1 MAASRRRMFKLAGSS
16 GIAALLSGCAA
27 PERGVPVPEAS
38 AAAAT
43 VLGVANE
50 RFFPS
55 LNTEPIR
62 DELLAA
68 VMRTPNFQG
77 IESNALLPQLE
88 MLALS
93 GGGEN
98 GAFGAGLL
106 CGWTALGTRPEFNMV
121 TGVSTGALIAPFAF
135 LGSRYDEQ
143 LRAVFTG
150 LSPDELLKSRPY
162 TAALFDDGMIDN
174 APLFLTISRYINEAM
189 LAEIAAGYDSGRVL
203 FISTTNLDA
212 QLPVLWNIGAIA
224 KSGHPRALD
233 TVRRVMLASAAIPGA
248 FPPTMF
254 DVTLDGHAY
263 QEMHVD
269 GGTFAQAFLYPSAA
283 VQNRRDRIARH
294 QPVRPMAGYIIR
306 NGRLDPE
313 WADVKRR
320 TINIAGRAI
329 STMIAASGY
338 NDVARIY
345 NTTRRDNVA
354 FNLAYIG
361 PDFKEV
367 LPQPFDPKFMRAL
380 FDYGYQK
387 ALHGYEWASKPP
399 F

>member
-1 MAASRRRMFKLAGSS
+1 MAASRRCMVKLAAGT
-16 GIAALLSGCAA
+16 GITALLSGCAA
-27 PERGVPVPEAS
+27 PERGPPVPEAYS
-38 AAAAT
+38 AAAT

-55 LNTEPIR
+55 LDMKPIQR
-62 DELLAA
+62 ELFDA
-68 VMRTPNFQG
+68 VMRAPDFQG
-77 IESNALLPQLE
+77 YESNALLPQLE
-88 MLALS
+88 LLALS

-106 CGWTALGTRPEFNMV
+106 CGWTASGTRPEFNMV

-135 LGSRYDEQ
+135 LGSGYDEQ

-150 LSPDELLKSRPY
+150 LTPDELLKSRPY

-174 APLFLTISRYINEAM
+174 APLFLTISRHINEAM
-189 LAEIAAGYDSGRVL
+189 LAEIAAAYDKGRLL
-203 FISTTNLDA
+203 FISTTDLDA
-212 QLPVLWNIGAIA
+212 QLPVMWNIGAIA

-233 TVRRVMLASAAIPGA
+233 TVRRIMLASAAIPGA

-254 DVTLDGHAY
+254 DVTLDGRAY

-283 VQNRRDRIARH
+283 VQNRRDRIARR

-306 NGRLDPE
+306 NGRLHPE
-313 WADVKRR
+313 WADVQRR

-338 NDVARIY
+338 NDVARIF
-345 NTTRRDNVA
+345 NATQRDNVA

-361 PDFKEV
+361 PDFQEV
-367 LPQPFDPKFMRAL
+367 LPSPFDQNFMRAL

-387 ALHGYEWASKPP
+387 ALHGYEWASRPP